1 MPEGMVKGPETDLP
15 RNSVFKRSAYSL
27 TENGTVKRTA
37 STIKYTKRG
46 SAQHLPFA
54 SEQGRAWRIG
64 LNLAVY
70 PWMKLLKAD

>member
-1 MPEGMVKGPETDLP
+1 MPEGMVKGPETVLP

-27 TENGTVKRTA
+27 TVNRTVKRTA
-37 STIKYTKRG
+37 SSIKYTKRS
-46 SAQHLPFA
+46 SAQHLPFV
-54 SEQGRAWRIG
+54 SEQGSAWRTG